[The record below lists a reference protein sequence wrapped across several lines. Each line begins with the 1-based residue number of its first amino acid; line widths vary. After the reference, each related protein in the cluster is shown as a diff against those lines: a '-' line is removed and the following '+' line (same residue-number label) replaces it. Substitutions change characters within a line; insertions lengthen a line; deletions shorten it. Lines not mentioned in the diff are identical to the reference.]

1 MKPVRTTP
9 ALADQVYQAILD
21 DICRGDLVPGTHL
34 KQEELAH
41 SLGVSRQPVQQA
53 MVLLKADGLVEEVG
67 RRGLRVSELDIK
79 SMHHHYEVRALL
91 DGLAA
96 RNTALRT
103 GKDDS
108 LRARFETRACVILEA
123 GAKAVDSGDVPE
135 MIRQDELFHRLF
147 YELSDNPLLVVSAE
161 PHWRYLR
168 RVMGDL
174 LRSTEGPPH
183 HIWEQHEII
192 VSAVLDGKAATSE
205 LLMVDHATLAAQLLA
220 GSARAGD
227 VRP

>member
-1 MKPVRTTP
+1 MKPVTTTP

-21 DICRGDLVPGTHL
+21 DICRGDLLPGTHL
-34 KQEELAH
+34 KQEELAQ

-53 MVLLKADGLVEEVG
+53 MALLKADGLVEDVG
-67 RRGLRVSELDIK
+67 RRGLRVSELDIE

-103 GKDDS
+103 GQDS
-108 LRARFETRACVILEA
+108 KLRAGFETRAHAILAA

-174 LRSTEGPPH
+174 LRSAEAPSH
-183 HIWEQHEII
+183 RIWEQHEII

-220 GSARAGD
+220 GSVGPGE
-227 VRP
+227 VG